1 MIPCWNILL
10 ASFCSLFS
18 HFSVKLFNSSCPHQ
32 GYHFNV
38 LLWHLWHLGFTC
50 CPPVA
55 SSATIMSPSHFHPA
69 TIGWSVLNHLL
80 LLHPH
85 IPAAFSHLTG
95 IVPSST
101 VFWFHFSK
109 TKAYCCPVSRSVCS
123 HFQAGGKVV
132 RQYRN
137 CKKSGPRN
145 SRDDSSLL
153 AFIVLVARFSAVRSN
168 LWFPGRH
175 DQIFTLRK
183 LSLAASLDLEEGA
196 YPGQG
201 LHVWHP
207 HIFFTPI
214 WSSSFS
220 WWRQGPHPSHYGELF
235 GYMCLTAAIWHPR
248 LLLAHLIIPHRF
260 LLLSFV
266 LTLLSHKDSSWHRR
280 DSPIWDGTFG
290 LFPPSNAAR
299 SSWDCR

>member
-175 DQIFTLRK
+175 YQIFTLRK

-207 HIFFTPI
+207 HVFFTPI

-220 WWRQGPHPSHYGELF
+220 SSSILVKTRHPSQPLWWVVWVHVSNSSH
-235 GYMCLTAAIWHPR
+235 MAPTTTSCPPNHPSQVSPP
-248 LLLAHLIIPHRF
+248 LLCSRSTLAQRF
-260 LLLSFV
+260 LV
-266 LTLLSHKDSSWHRR
+266 T
-280 DSPIWDGTFG
+280 
-290 LFPPSNAAR
+290 
-299 SSWDCR
+299 

>member
-1 MIPCWNILL
+1 MSCCGICGIWV
-10 ASFCSLFS
+10 SL
-18 HFSVKLFNSSCPHQ
+18 VA
-32 GYHFNV
+32 
-38 LLWHLWHLGFTC
+38 
-50 CPPVA
+50 PPVA

-145 SRDDSSLL
+145 SRDDS
-153 AFIVLVARFSAVRSN
+153 
-168 LWFPGRH
+168 
-175 DQIFTLRK
+175 
-183 LSLAASLDLEEGA
+183 
-196 YPGQG
+196 
-201 LHVWHP
+201 
-207 HIFFTPI
+207 
-214 WSSSFS
+214 
-220 WWRQGPHPSHYGELF
+220 
-235 GYMCLTAAIWHPR
+235 
-248 LLLAHLIIPHRF
+248 LLLA
-260 LLLSFV
+260 LLSW
-266 LTLLSHKDSSWHRR
+266 WHV
-280 DSPIWDGTFG
+280 
-290 LFPPSNAAR
+290 FPPSAVISDFLADIIKF
-299 SSWDCR
+299 SL